1 MIRSYPFAMVFV
13 FVRAI
18 FAIPAIEATGELGL
32 VSVVWTSIAA
42 ACFIPTFI
50 INWRKLFPS
59 KSAASAAAVKL
70 HVPTVK
76 ADPATVI
83 Y

>member
-42 ACFIPTFI
+42 ASSGARSSDLSFSED
-50 INWRKLFPS
+50 KQ
-59 KSAASAAAVKL
+59 
-70 HVPTVK
+70 
-76 ADPATVI
+76 D
-83 Y
+83 